1 MASLNLI
8 LLSLAWAFRPLWIQQ
23 FDNNS
28 VTTLLHK
35 RRYPAYDTITLD
47 GCSPPVNNHPFTIV
61 AHPLDLIMRLRH
73 PSRWPRPLP
82 WIPGRLRPVR
92 ILNRLKTSCARSFAF
107 RGDYLICSFL
117 SIAILLRTLLHH
129 GRRSSSIFCISH
141 IGNPPSSSRYR
152 FIPHL
157 RCGSVASKS
166 LSPFLSWS
174 ITGGCLNHPF
184 YPSPWGSPPCGVFAS
199 GSVVPT
205 L

>member
-141 IGNPPSSSRYR
+141 IVNPCLRSSLGPSQEAASTTL
-152 FIPHL
+152 FIRL
-157 RCGSVASKS
+157 LGAALLVV
-166 LSPFLSWS
+166 FLPLVLW
-174 ITGGCLNHPF
+174 F
-184 YPSPWGSPPCGVFAS
+184 QPCDSFF
-199 GSVVPT
+199 P
-205 L
+205 LYD